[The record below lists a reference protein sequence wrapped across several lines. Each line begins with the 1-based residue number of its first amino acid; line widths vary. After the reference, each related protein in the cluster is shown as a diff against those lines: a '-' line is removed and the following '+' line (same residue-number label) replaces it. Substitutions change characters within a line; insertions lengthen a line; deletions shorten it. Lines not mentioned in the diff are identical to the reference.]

1 MKKSAYLCHRLQYG
15 SVSARGGRTLKMA
28 KEVLQPS
35 GRADK
40 RSTYWKCLRNQA
52 IAFERNILCPLR
64 AAVL

>member
-40 RSTYWKCLRNQA
+40 R
-52 IAFERNILCPLR
+52 
-64 AAVL
+64 